1 MDFLCANI
9 FHILKSAGYNAA
21 INVMPHP
28 TQYGDGG
35 DAVGI

>member
-1 MDFLCANI
+1 MIIHSPLTGPPQGQLI
-9 FHILKSAGYNAA
+9 NAA